1 MKPCLF
7 CYGAGKREPFD
18 PCFICAGTGAFNEL
32 NYTCGKCVSK
42 EDCPYAWDPYNTN
55 GDCFA
60 MK

>member
-7 CYGAGKREPFD
+7 CDGKTVIGINF
-18 PCFICAGTGAFNEL
+18 CFICHGTGTFNEL

-55 GDCFA
+55 GDCIA